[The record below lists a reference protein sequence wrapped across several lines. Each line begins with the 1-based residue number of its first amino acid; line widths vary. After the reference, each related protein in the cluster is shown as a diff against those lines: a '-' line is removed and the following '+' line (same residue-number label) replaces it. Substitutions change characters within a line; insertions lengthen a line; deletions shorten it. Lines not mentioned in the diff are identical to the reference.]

1 MKRIHHSILASL
13 WMMLCCS
20 SGEAFTIAPNIIIAR
35 KTTTTARL
43 THARIQM
50 SATSSD
56 AARTTTTN
64 TKRSTQQEAVNKLKK
79 VLEREYVSMF
89 DPMRT
94 EFYSKDVTFDDPLT
108 TLTGVQA
115 YQNNVDMLAS
125 RTLLGR
131 LLFRDGSIVLH
142 SITGGELQDN
152 GDISDIVT
160 RWTLRFTFQALPWAP
175 TARFSGISVYSVM
188 GGAGSE
194 GVLITAQA
202 DYWDSINLVKGG
214 TYQKVSQLVAL
225 QDFVQQLK
233 PGGLVATTAAPEVPY
248 QLLSRANGYQ
258 VRRYPSFSAVKIK
271 YERRDEGF
279 GTLGAFTQG
288 THYTWSPL
296 FVLARAKIHN
306 MCFILLFP
314 PTHSS
319 FCCSC

>member
-1 MKRIHHSILASL
+1 MTRIHHHSILASSL
-13 WMMLCCS
+13 WMMLLLCCS
-20 SGEAFTIAPNIIIAR
+20 SGEAFTIAPNTIIAR
-35 KTTTTARL
+35 STATTNARW
-43 THARIQM
+43 THAVSIQM
-50 SATSSD
+50 SATSD
-56 AARTTTTN
+56 AARTTATN
-64 TKRSTQQEAVNKLKK
+64 TKRSTQEAVNKLKK
-79 VLEREYVSMF
+79 VLEREYASMF

-108 TLTGVQA
+108 TLTGVEA

-142 SITGGELQDN
+142 SITGGEVQDN
-152 GDISDIVT
+152 GVDISDIVT

-188 GGAGSE
+188 AGAGSE

-202 DYWDSINLVKGG
+202 DYWDSINRVKGGG

-288 THYTWSPL
+288 THY
-296 FVLARAKIHN
+296 
-306 MCFILLFP
+306 
-314 PTHSS
+314 
-319 FCCSC
+319 